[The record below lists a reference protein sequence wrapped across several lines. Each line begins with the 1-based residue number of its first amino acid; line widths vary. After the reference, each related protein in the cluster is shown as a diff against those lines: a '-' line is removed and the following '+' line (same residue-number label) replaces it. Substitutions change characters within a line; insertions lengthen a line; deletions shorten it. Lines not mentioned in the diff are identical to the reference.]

1 VRDSNPLPGAAA
13 SASLPGPRKEAGR
26 AGIPAIL
33 ILDESP
39 ESGKSDSQVWREQD
53 LAITRI
59 DKTRN
64 LCRLFSAMKCALVA
78 GTRPEV
84 IKLAPLA
91 KAMER
96 WKIPYGW
103 VLVRQH
109 QELLDIAKHDFGVS
123 GQEIN
128 LDTAES
134 LAEKLGSM
142 LSKLEDTLADY
153 SHIIVQGD
161 TLTAFAGALV
171 GFLCEKKVIHIEAG
185 VRSHNLFE
193 PFPEEQIRM
202 FIDRVAWLR
211 FAPTKHTLRNLKSEG
226 LLAGTIC
233 SYGNTVSDALFS
245 TKVPVVQLP
254 FPEGSYFLVSLL
266 RRENWSI
273 IPKVYEMLSKEKDRL
288 FIVVVHPNHSHE
300 ASKLTGSHIVKMGP
314 LLYPFFIALLRNA
327 AAVITDSGGTQ
338 EEAALLGV
346 PAFILRR
353 AIDRPESIEA
363 GQAKQ
368 VANYEEL
375 FKIIDESDLK
385 EMAKQSIV
393 YGDGRVSERIALQLA
408 RKLGLLKRQ

>member
-1 VRDSNPLPGAAA
+1 MNF
-13 SASLPGPRKEAGR
+13 
-26 AGIPAIL
+26 
-33 ILDESP
+33 
-39 ESGKSDSQVWREQD
+39 
-53 LAITRI
+53 
-59 DKTRN
+59 DKTHN
-64 LCRLFSAMKCALVA
+64 SCRLSSAMKCALVA

-96 WKIPYGW
+96 WKIPCGW

-123 GQEIN
+123 GQEVI
-128 LDTAES
+128 LDLAES
-134 LAEKLGSM
+134 MAGKLGSM
-142 LSKLEDTLADY
+142 LYKLEDALADY
-153 SHIIVQGD
+153 SHVIVQGD

-185 VRSHNLFE
+185 VRSHNLLE
-193 PFPEEQIRM
+193 PFPEEQIRI
-202 FIDRVAWLR
+202 FIDHVAYLR
-211 FAPTKHTLRNLKSEG
+211 FAPTKHTVRNLKSEG
-226 LLAGTIC
+226 LEAGTIC

-288 FIVVVHPNHSHE
+288 FIVVIHPNHSHE
-300 ASKLTGSHIVKMGP
+300 ASKLTGSHIAKMGP

-338 EEAALLGV
+338 EEASLLGI
-346 PAFILRR
+346 PAFIVRR
-353 AIDRPESIEA
+353 AIDRPESIEE

-368 VANYEEL
+368 VKNYEEL
-375 FKIIDESDLK
+375 FKIIAESDLK
-385 EMAKQSIV
+385 EMAKQSMV
-393 YGDGRVSERIALQLA
+393 YGDGRVSERIALQL
-408 RKLGLLKRQ
+408 RKKLGLFTKQ

>member
-1 VRDSNPLPGAAA
+1 VRR
-13 SASLPGPRKEAGR
+13 PRPPCLGFERRQDG
-26 AGIPAIL
+26 AGIPASL
-33 ILDESP
+33 ILDESSK
-39 ESGKSDSQVWREQD
+39 SGKSDSQVWRQQD
-53 LAITRI
+53 LAIARI
-59 DKTRN
+59 DKT
-64 LCRLFSAMKCALVA
+64 LSFYRLLGAMECALVA
-78 GTRPEV
+78 GTRPGV

-96 WKIPYGW
+96 WKIPYRW

-128 LDTAES
+128 LDLAES
-134 LAEKLGSM
+134 MAQKLGSM
-142 LSKLEDTLADY
+142 LPKLEDALANF
-153 SHIIVQGD
+153 SHVIVQGD

-171 GFLCEKKVIHIEAG
+171 GFLCGKKVIHIEAG
-185 VRSHNLFE
+185 IRSHNHFE

-211 FAPTKHTLRNLKSEG
+211 FAPTKHSLRNLKAEG

-273 IPKVYEMLSKEKDRL
+273 IPRVYEMLSREKDRL
-288 FIVVVHPNHSHE
+288 FIVVVHPNHSRE
-300 ASKLTGSHIVKMGP
+300 ATKLTGSHIVKMGP

-375 FKIIDESDLK
+375 FKIIEESDLK

-393 YGDGRVSERIALQLA
+393 YGDGRVSERIALHLA
-408 RKLGLLKRQ
+408 RKFGLLKRQ